1 MKRLKY
7 IPSNLL
13 SLILLLMVLVSCDK
27 EMLLT
32 EFTDYEFDYQPELC
46 IEAIL
51 NTEFLEQT
59 VVRIDYSIPMIDTTI
74 FNGRDDDGDWTAY
87 EDVNGNGKWDEN
99 EPLNDDLGKDG
110 ISSVD
115 NDFMEP
121 DDGEGDGLPTNGEP
135 HIDEIDEIIPQ
146 LHDSTFTV
154 ELYKKSTN
162 TKVADFSWETRADS
176 MEIIENY
183 ETEVKEIIWYSGYKL
198 TTLLEPI
205 DYDEEY
211 EFRVTKNSSEI
222 RAAFQPE
229 PPVNY
234 LTDFYTMDNDTLI
247 ATEADSLAPI
257 WSTGVNPIV
266 FWVKVERIWAADSI
280 EIISDHPSAPIDL
293 QNGIYLGGDFTTLYF
308 PGLYRWTVYVPSHNY
323 GQYVYSSL
331 PITDSSISN
340 WRDQDGNV
348 VLGVAGSMAMKSIYV
363 RINKEVEKIK

>member
-1 MKRLKY
+1 MTG
-7 IPSNLL
+7 NLL
-13 SLILLLMVLVSCDK
+13 SLILLLMILASCDK
-27 EMLLT
+27 KMLLT
-32 EFTDYEFDYQPELC
+32 EFTDYEFDYQPEIC

-51 NTEFLEQT
+51 NTEFPEQT
-59 VVRIDYSIPMIDTTI
+59 VVRIDYSIPIIDTTI
-74 FNGRDDDGDWTAY
+74 FNGRDDDGDWIGF
-87 EDVNGNGKWDEN
+87 EDINGNGKWDEG

-110 ISSVD
+110 MSSVD

-121 DDGEGDGLPTNGEP
+121 DYGEGDGLPTPGEP
-135 HIDEIDEIIPQ
+135 HIDELDEIISQ

-154 ELYKKSTN
+154 ELYKNSSG
-162 TKVADFSWETRADS
+162 TKVADFTWQAKADS

-183 ETEVKEIIWYSGYKL
+183 ETELKELIWYSGYKL

-234 LTDFYTMDNDTLI
+234 LTEWFTMDNDTLI

-257 WSTGVNPIV
+257 WSTGSNPIV
-266 FWVKVERIWAADSI
+266 YWIMTERIWTTDFI
-280 EIISDHPSAPIDL
+280 EIISDHPSAPIGL
-293 QNGIYLGGDFTTLYF
+293 QNGIYLDGDFTTLYF

-340 WRDQDGNV
+340 WRDENGDV
-348 VLGVAGSMAMKSIYV
+348 VLGCAGSMAMKSIYV
-363 RINKEVEKIK
+363 RINKQVEKIN